1 MKTWYT
7 VTLLT
12 VIGTVAIAHVMDIDN
27 KTLAIFVIVIYLLAI
42 AGVITDSYERTLE
55 KFTKEVQKDKVL

>member
-1 MKTWYT
+1 MKTWYA

-42 AGVITDSYERTLE
+42 AGVITDSR
-55 KFTKEVQKDKVL
+55 KSHI